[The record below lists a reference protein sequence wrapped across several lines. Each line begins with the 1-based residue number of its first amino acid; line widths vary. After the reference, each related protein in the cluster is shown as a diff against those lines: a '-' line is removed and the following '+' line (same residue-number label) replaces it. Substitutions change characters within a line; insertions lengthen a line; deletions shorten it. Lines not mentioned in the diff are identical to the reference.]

1 MARKKKNSRVEN
13 SWKALQSEVTVP
25 PGRSIPLSRRLR
37 RLGKGLIGL
46 TFALI
51 LGGAIFWVLY
61 SLRQDEGQDRDR
73 NGLPERPIK
82 RVILNTD
89 GVLNRDWL
97 HENLEIRRNVDLG
110 EVDIRD
116 MRNQL
121 LKHGQIKSVRVQ
133 REYPDQLVFNISE
146 YRPFAK
152 IVAVDPEG
160 KRFLLMVSPEGN
172 VYAGTNYPLRI
183 WEELPFL
190 GGVDLR
196 RTENG
201 FRPLSGMERV
211 YDLWETARKFHPYL
225 MAEWVEINISE
236 YFPER
241 EPYPGV
247 IKVRS
252 RRIPQI
258 VFSPRNYRQQL
269 EQLEVIQERHRNEA
283 AGNIVRI
290 DLTAQGQAAVQLRQ
304 H

>member
-269 EQLEVIQERHRNEA
+269 EQLEVIQERHRNEPS
-283 AGNIVRI
+283 GNIVRI